1 MKVFIAGAGEVG
13 FHISTSLVREG
24 HDLVIIERDRDKV
37 RRLEKKLDVLVVQ
50 GDAANPQILR
60 ANGIENAKLFFAV
73 TNDDAANLLAA
84 MTARKL
90 GAETSVVRLGQVFH
104 EFNPLLQDD
113 PDLMPMYPE
122 KLVAEEI
129 LALLKVP
136 GASKVR
142 YFEQARLVLLHV
154 RASERADVFGK
165 PLQDLHGPEGWIL
178 TGVRR
183 HGELIIPRGDT
194 ILEPEDLVY
203 AVGRTEGIPEFMAS
217 LGAKT
222 QPVRHVVIAGGGQV
236 GRALARL
243 IVAERIKVT
252 VIQRSAERAF
262 LVASEVPEALVLRG
276 NATDPEIL
284 REGGVQDADYFV
296 AATQSDEDNIFAAL
310 LARELGARSTVVLY
324 HSLEFRNVLRTV
336 QLGVPLSPR
345 LVVAG
350 MILRMVHRREI
361 LSLDLLE
368 EGDAEVVEF
377 QVPAGAKVL
386 KHPLK
391 KLRFP
396 QSAIVGAVVRG
407 EESFVPRGDFTF
419 HQGDRALV
427 FALSGALP
435 GLEKMFRDR

>member
-37 RRLEKKLDVLVVQ
+37 RRLEKKLDVLVVR
-50 GDAANPQILR
+50 GDATNPQILR
-60 ANGIENAKLFFAV
+60 ANGIENASLFFAV

-90 GAETSVVRLGQVFH
+90 GAARSVVRLGQVFH
-104 EFNPLLQDD
+104 EFNPVLQDD
-113 PDLMPMYPE
+113 PDLIPMYPE

-142 YFEQARLVLLHV
+142 YFEQGRLVLLHV
-154 RASERADVFGK
+154 RASEDADVYGK
-165 PLQDLHGPEGWIL
+165 PLKDLQGPEGWIL
-178 TGVRR
+178 TGIRR
-183 HGELIIPRGDT
+183 GGELIIPRGDT
-194 ILEPEDLVY
+194 TLEPEDLFY
-203 AVGRTEGIPEFMAS
+203 AVGRSESIPEYMES
-217 LGAKT
+217 LGVKAR
-222 QPVRHVVIAGGGQV
+222 PVRHVVIAGGGQV

-243 IVAERIKVT
+243 IVAEKIKVT
-252 VIQRSAERAF
+252 VIQRSGERAF
-262 LVASEVPEALVLRG
+262 QVASEVPEALVLRG
-276 NATDPEIL
+276 DATDPEIL

-310 LARELGARSTVVLY
+310 LARELGARSAVVLY
-324 HSLEFRNVLRTV
+324 HSHEFRNVLRTV

-377 QVPAGAKVL
+377 EVPARAKVL

-396 QSAIVGAVVRG
+396 RSAIVGAVVRG
-407 EESFVPRGDFTF
+407 EESFIPRGEFTF
-419 HQGDRALV
+419 REGDRALV
-427 FALSGALP
+427 FTLSGALP
-435 GLEKMFRDR
+435 SLEKMFSDR